1 MLTIYLTRRID
12 SSFALRISCPDSDIF
27 QSSINSLKF
36 VIPANARVYDRLS
49 KCWIILAQA
58 VVELESYLSTMTA
71 RFCADVV
78 ASAEAESN
86 AHEEYNERRQKKQ
99 SAPDDEH
106 GQQQQRES
114 PFDRR
119 QKMTLQRAYA
129 TLFITANAPAEVI
142 QGAYRALAKLH
153 HPDLGGDGKTM
164 RTINHAYEVLMD
176 ELKRQAASSAA

>member
-1 MLTIYLTRRID
+1 MLTIYLTKRID
-12 SSFALRISCPDSDIF
+12 ASFALKISCPDSDIF

-36 VIPANARVYDRLS
+36 VIPVAARNYDRLS

-58 VVELESYLSTMTA
+58 TVELESYLATMVA

-78 ASAEAESN
+78 ACAEEESSSKEN
-86 AHEEYNERRQKKQ
+86 YQERRQPEDHATDEQQ
-99 SAPDDEH
+99 S
-106 GQQQQRES
+106 ES
-114 PFDRR
+114 LFDRR
-119 QKMTLQRAYA
+119 RKMTLQRACA
-129 TLFITANAPAEVI
+129 TLYVTADAPSEVV

-164 RTINHAYEVLMD
+164 RLINHAYEVLTD